1 MKEKMTIHQA
11 LSTLKLLEKKISSKL
26 NGEFIG
32 VKVVNAEKTNGIPT
46 TDYEKDLK
54 SRYDSVQALIKNNAK
69 IKAAIDASN
78 ATTIVTIGGKS
89 MTVQEAIVRKHLI
102 ETDMRLL
109 ANLKSQYEY
118 ARKTVNNEN
127 DKLPAAAERYVTA
140 VLSADKAGKKPE
152 EIEAMKN
159 EYIAKNTRELAD
171 PNNLKEEIDRLESD
185 ILEFQSNV
193 DYKLSESNS
202 TTVIEVDLDDVE

>member
-109 ANLKSQYEY
+109 ANLKSQYEC

-127 DKLPAAAERYVTA
+127 DKLPAVAERYVTA

-171 PNNLKEEIDRLESD
+171 PNNLKDEIDRLESD

-202 TTVIEVDLDDVE
+202 TTAIEVDLDDVE

>member
-11 LSTLKLLEKKISSKL
+11 LSTLKLLDKKISSKL

-69 IKAAIDASN
+69 IKSAIDASN

-109 ANLKSQYEY
+109 ANLKSQYEC

-171 PNNLKEEIDRLESD
+171 PNNLKNEIDRLESD